1 MVGFCCSFWTGFCCV
16 IVFCCCKVADV
27 STQAHT
33 QSVSLTSLHT
43 AIGSLLVQLT
53 GEKTLFPSSLQ
64 IRGEIVFIFVHT
76 SVALAIL
83 TAWRSHGRLD
93 HPLPVHGRSTGSL
106 TIVPY
111 AREMLVGREISILT
125 FLFDKNPLALLKTS
139 SNGIRMDFSGV
150 MFGFSSSAGKK

>member
-1 MVGFCCSFWTGFCCV
+1 M

-27 STQAHT
+27 STHTHT

-139 SNGIRMDFSGV
+139 SNDIRMDFSGV